1 MIKLSSKRKEIELK
15 YELEKNVSLIK
26 FTEGKID
33 IGFNE
38 NLRKNFVRD
47 LSERLLEWTGKRWVI
62 TLTKSEGQ
70 KTYSELQSLKKNELL
85 EKEKSGDTYKKFK
98 NIFSDAELIEVSKKD

>member
-1 MIKLSSKRKEIELK
+1 MK
-15 YELEKNVSLIK
+15 
-26 FTEGKID
+26 GK
-33 IGFNE
+33 
-38 NLRKNFVRD
+38 
-47 LSERLLEWTGKRWVI
+47 
-62 TLTKSEGQ
+62 